1 MVDAITF
8 SLGPRRC
15 PACGSHRVQRCHR
28 RGLVEK
34 LILRLFFLR
43 PYLCRDCNAFYVGF
57 VARPRV
63 ARTRSEPN
71 FENLR

>member
-28 RGLVEK
+28 RGLIGK
-34 LILRLFFLR
+34 LILRLILLR
-43 PYLCRDCNAFYVGF
+43 HYICRDCNTLYVGF
-57 VARPRV
+57 VSRPRV
-63 ARTRSEPN
+63 ARTHSEPN
-71 FENLR
+71 FENQR